1 MTIKHIDIANISG
14 CIEILKTV
22 QSRKHS
28 TIKYYEYEKL
38 ERIFV
43 DSYFEAHAEI
53 DRKKWSSWAITNIL
67 KALLSDQLKSLG
79 IVRLPHPVQASPH
92 NFISNK
98 HGLAKIVAIE
108 NKIKLNKKLKAKQ
121 IK

>member
-1 MTIKHIDIANISG
+1 MTTKHIDIVNISG
-14 CIEILKTV
+14 CKEILKTV

-28 TIKYYEYEKL
+28 TIKNFEYEKI

-43 DSYFEAHAEI
+43 DTYFEAHPEI
-53 DRKKWSSWAITNIL
+53 DRKKWSSWTIANSL
-67 KALLSDQLKSLG
+67 KALLSDQLESLG
-79 IVRLPHPVQASPH
+79 IVRLPALVQASPH

-98 HGLAKIVAIE
+98 QGLAKVLAIE
-108 NKIKLNKKLKAKQ
+108 NKIKLIKKLKAKQ

>member
-1 MTIKHIDIANISG
+1 MTIKHIDIVNILG
-14 CIEILKTV
+14 CKEILKTV

-28 TIKYYEYEKL
+28 TIKYYEYEKI

-43 DSYFEAHAEI
+43 DTYFEAHPEI
-53 DRKKWSSWAITNIL
+53 DRKKWSSWTIANSL
-67 KALLSDQLKSLG
+67 KALLSEQLESLG
-79 IVRLPHPVQASPH
+79 IVRLPTLLQASPH

-98 HGLAKIVAIE
+98 QGLAKIVAIE
-108 NKIKLNKKLKAKQ
+108 KKVKLQKKLKEKQ